1 MPTLVVW
8 EISLLIHERTGC
20 RRLLGAMKWDCCLL
34 LIIFLEVIWETSLP
48 STPAEGG
55 LRHTKYI

>member
-1 MPTLVVW
+1 
-8 EISLLIHERTGC
+8 
-20 RRLLGAMKWDCCLL
+20 LL